1 MKVMGKLDK
10 LKMIRLD
17 ERTMML
23 LNEIASRLNVSAS
36 SFIRFVI
43 SKSIDYLLT
52 DEGYIDENKIRK
64 TKRGHDAKDW

>member
-23 LNEIASRLNVSAS
+23 LNEIASRVDVSS
-36 SFIRFVI
+36 
-43 SKSIDYLLT
+43 T
-52 DEGYIDENKIRK
+52 
-64 TKRGHDAKDW
+64 